1 MKKGKL
7 SVGLVTSF
15 IGALALTACGE
26 STPSVTA
33 KEGSIIEIADYNG
46 SSEKI
51 NISTDLYEELKD
63 KKDGVQKYYN
73 AVLEALIR
81 YEYPKLSQYEGST
94 LKSITTLENTAAEK
108 VEAAKQTASDNASQ
122 NKTSY
127 DDEWKKIL
135 DSHDC
140 ENESDLKQYYLYDL
154 EKSEITSWHYEQ
166 NKEDLQRQ
174 FIGVT
179 ADWKPVTDG
188 VENVDPVYPYHVLHI
203 LVSLSADKSNYIRG
217 TISDSEAS
225 LLWQVVRQLIDG
237 EYSFQEIAMNK
248 TNDTGSKDQFGDVEI
263 MSTKTSFYNEFKLG
277 VYAYDAILSGVNDE
291 NDNTRAIYRALGL
304 DSEAEVVVE
313 TTQASGEVKAGVQNL
328 IAKDMVN
335 DVKTPL
341 GNFTTIPTIPY
352 DVFRK
357 IGEAHDEN
365 KIGNFSPES
374 GDVALPRNVLF
385 NQFLNFHSPF
395 VISNEDIINSGDFD
409 DDQVTTVEHDF
420 ENGDLK
426 IKTTNFNDNGIL
438 TDKDGNVII
447 GVRSEAG
454 IHFMVMRKSVF
465 EETNKSAGKQGTS
478 LEQYYTT
485 SIPGDEEFPA
495 EGETFVNMKKTSDSS
510 YYVDRANTIKK
521 EITSTS
527 TFDAAYDYRLYE
539 YLTDVNDAVI
549 GSFIKDI
556 TYADEGAKEAIADY
570 IKLLRENKHEDGLDS
585 INEAWKS
592 YLAMLDYQNTVRA
605 YDNALVPTECAFS
618 FNEANKDQYKEGG
631 KCYVEAK

>member
-277 VYAYDAILSGVNDE
+277 VYAYDAILSGVNSE

-341 GNFTTIPTIPY
+341 GGFTTIPTIPY